1 MAITPTRLKKNLDA
15 IQQRIAAAAV
25 RSGRSA
31 SDVTPVAVTKS
42 VEVPTIRNLLK
53 AGAFTL
59 GENRVQPLLERIQA
73 IDAYTHRCTPPL
85 TEPVKWHFIGHLQR
99 NKLKSILGKV
109 EMIHSVD
116 SLRLAEDIDERA
128 AKMGLTV
135 PVLMQVNCSREEQK
149 YGVGVGAACHLAEV
163 IAEMPHVTLAGL
175 MTMAA
180 YDPDPEQARPTFA
193 RLRELF
199 EEMHHAGIGGESF
212 QHLSMGM
219 SGDFEVAI
227 EEGATIVRVGTALF
241 I

>member
-15 IQQRIAAAAV
+15 VRQRVAAAAV
-25 RSGRSA
+25 RSGREA
-31 SDVTPVAVTKS
+31 DDVTLVSVTKS
-42 VEVPTIRNLLK
+42 VEAPTIRNVLK

-59 GENRVQPLLERIQA
+59 GENRVQPLLERIQT
-73 IDAYTHRCTPPL
+73 IDAYTQRCKPPL
-85 TEPVKWHFIGHLQR
+85 AEPVKWHFIGHLQR

-128 AKMGLTV
+128 ARMGLTV
-135 PVLMQVNCSREEQK
+135 EVLMQVNCSLEEQK
-149 YGVGVGAACHLAEV
+149 YGVSVGASMRLAEV

-199 EEMHHAGIGGESF
+199 EEMQHAKIGGDTF
-212 QHLSMGM
+212 RHLSMGM

-227 EEGATIVRVGTALF
+227 EEGATIVRVGSALF